1 MKKEILFVG
10 SSRELGESF
19 AVSSA
24 SQEWTV
30 RFAADEGEALSLLE
44 AVEFNAVV
52 ADGELSSMFGVD
64 LLDKILQQQPRA
76 QRIVLSDIADVPG
89 TLQCVGRAHYH
100 LAKPCGVSTL
110 ISALEQASAR
120 EAWLP
125 SEAVQGL
132 IARMRYVPSPP
143 TLYFQIASE
152 MQSPTGS
159 VDRVGELIAQ
169 DPAIAAKVLQL
180 ANSAVFG
187 LQLQVVHPAEAVNY
201 LGLETTKALVLVA
214 HTFAPFLHMELAGL
228 SVESLWHHSVVTG
241 QIARWIAK
249 QQGGAPDVCEQAFA
263 AGLLHDFG
271 KLLFAANLA
280 EPFAQVLALAR
291 AQRRCV
297 WETEVQVMG
306 TCHAEV
312 GACLLGIWGLP
323 TPLIEA
329 VALHHQ
335 PERLVCAEFG
345 PLAAVHIA
353 NVFEHETSPDQSAF
367 VPAQLN
373 HEFLREA
380 GLELQLQEWRQEYRA
395 ETEST
400 VA

>member
-10 SSRELGESF
+10 GSRLLGEAF
-19 AVSSA
+19 AASSA
-24 SQEWTV
+24 SQDWTV
-30 RFAADEGEALSLLE
+30 RYAAGEGEALKSINT
-44 AVEFNAVV
+44 VEFNAVV
-52 ADGELSSMFGVD
+52 ADGELTNMFGVD
-64 LLDKILQQQPRA
+64 LLDKILQQQPKA

-100 LAKPCGVSTL
+100 LVKPCEVSTL
-110 ISALEQASAR
+110 MSALEQAIAR
-120 EAWLP
+120 ETWLP

-180 ANSAVFG
+180 ANSAMFG
-187 LQLQVVHPAEAVNY
+187 LQLQVAHPSEAVNY

-214 HTFAPFLHMELAGL
+214 HTFAPFLHMEIAGL
-228 SVESLWHHSVVTG
+228 SVESLWHHSVLTG
-241 QIARWIAK
+241 RMARWIAK
-249 QQGGAPDVCEQAFA
+249 HQGCPPDISEQAFA

-271 KLLFAANLA
+271 KLLFAANMA

-291 AQRRCV
+291 AQQRCM

-335 PERLVCAEFG
+335 PQRLARKDFS

-353 NVFEHETSPDQSAF
+353 NVLEHEASHDQSVF
-367 VPAQLN
+367 VPAQLS
-373 HEFLREA
+373 HAFRF
-380 GLELQLQEWRQEYRA
+380 R
-395 ETEST
+395 
-400 VA
+400 

>member
-10 SSRELGESF
+10 GSRSLGEAF
-19 AVSSA
+19 AASAA

-30 RFAADEGEALSLLE
+30 RFAAGEAE
-44 AVEFNAVV
+44 ALNGIDSHQFAAVV
-52 ADGELSSMFGVD
+52 ADGELTSMYGVD
-64 LLDKILQQQPRA
+64 LLDQILQRQPKA
-76 QRIVLSDIADVPG
+76 QRIVLSDIADVAG

-100 LAKPCGVSTL
+100 LVKPCEVSTL
-110 ISALEQASAR
+110 ISALEQAIAR

-125 SEAVQGL
+125 AEAVQGL
-132 IARMRYVPSPP
+132 IARMRHVPSPP

-152 MQSPTGS
+152 MQSPHGS
-159 VDRVGELIAQ
+159 VERVGELIAQ

-201 LGLETTKALVLVA
+201 LGIETTKALVLVA

-228 SVESLWHHSVVTG
+228 SVEALWHHSVLTG
-241 QIARWIAK
+241 QIARRIARR
-249 QQGGAPDVCEQAFA
+249 QGCPPDVSEQAFA

-271 KLLFAANLA
+271 KLLFAANMA

-291 AQRRCV
+291 AQQRCV
-297 WETEVQVMG
+297 WETENQVMG

-323 TPLIEA
+323 TPLVEA

-335 PERLVCAEFG
+335 PERLARRDFS
-345 PLAAVHIA
+345 PLVAVHVA
-353 NVFEHETSPDQSAF
+353 NGLEHESSCDPAVF
-367 VPAQLN
+367 VPAQLSLT
-373 HEFLREA
+373 FLREA
-380 GLELQLQEWRQEYRA
+380 GLESELEAWRQDCRMEA
-395 ETEST
+395 KPA
-400 VA
+400 VG